1 MKAAV
6 TWAPSRQAQ
15 LDALRRH
22 IARLERAGVVES
34 AFAPPPLRFGAVAVD
49 DVLPTGGLAGGRLH
63 ELRDGE
69 ITRVPDGKAPV
80 TAVTAGLIARAVRE
94 SGKAAA
100 WIGNEETLFLPGLAG
115 FGLSPQDL
123 IVVTPK
129 DDAGTL
135 WAAEECLRGG
145 QLCCVVTE
153 VRDLSLVASRR
164 LQLAAEVGGCT
175 GLLLRGDAVKKHQ
188 LPPPSAC
195 VTSWQIT
202 PLPGGASVK
211 STLMGPARWRLDL
224 QRCRGGVPQAWD
236 VEWSHDTGGFTV
248 AAPVRDRPVVPAPG
262 VPGVPAVS
270 LARAG

>member
-6 TWAPSRQAQ
+6 KWEPSKRAH

-34 AFAPPPLRFGAVAVD
+34 AVAPPAIRFGVAAVD
-49 DVLPTGGLAGGRLH
+49 DALPAGGLAGGRLH
-63 ELRDGE
+63 ELRGGGA
-69 ITRVPDGKAPV
+69 TAVPDGNAPV
-80 TAVTAGLIARAVRE
+80 TAVTAGLAARCIRE
-94 SGKAAA
+94 TGKAAA
-100 WIGNEETLFLPGLAG
+100 WIGSQETLFLPGLAS
-115 FGLSPQDL
+115 FGIEPQDL
-123 IVVTPK
+123 IIVTPK
-129 DDAGTL
+129 DDDGAL

-145 QLCCVVTE
+145 GLGCVVTE

-164 LQLAAEVGGCT
+164 LQLAAEVGGST
-175 GLLLRGDAVKKHQ
+175 GLLLRGDAVKKHH

-202 PLPGGASVK
+202 TLTGGASVK
-211 STLMGPARWRLDL
+211 PTLMGPARWRLDL
-224 QRCRGGVPQAWD
+224 QRCRGGVPQSWD
-236 VEWSHDTGGFTV
+236 LEWSHDTSGFAV

-262 VPGVPAVS
+262 IPAIG